1 MLLFFHF
8 YFGFLLLVVVY
19 FVCCFSNVCMGWNSL
34 KCASTV
40 CVCVFC
46 SWPLI
51 YIEWKQRYAF
61 EMYVNPISIPT
72 KLRIVKVPIK
82 RLLKRNWPQ
91 LNVASKY

>member
-40 CVCVFC
+40 CVCVFFAVGH
-46 SWPLI
+46 SFTL
-51 YIEWKQRYAF
+51 
-61 EMYVNPISIPT
+61 NGNNDT
-72 KLRIVKVPIK
+72 H
-82 RLLKRNWPQ
+82 LKCM
-91 LNVASKY
+91 